1 MAATFDSYF
10 INAAVFSD
18 ATSIFTDSD
27 MTIVAPDGVYQ
38 FDGVHRTMSSG
49 VLGSPFFCGT
59 CCANCSGT
67 YIYPIPPLK
76 NKRHGVCSNI
86 GSSTNTAA
94 IVKFKFTSV
103 PIQLLGYPIGI
114 RASFDGQ
121 FYQGVTSNRF
131 GYLPEFYVGDST
143 VVTPV
148 ELETYSPYPLGG
160 LVWQPITNT
169 FVPTQLSITG
179 VTQSM
184 VNSTANNPD
193 ECYLLVPKLT
203 PSSTID
209 VQVFSPHRPTDEG
222 GGGCD
227 ITIPCPALLETQ
239 WISEVAASAAAACL
253 YTSID
258 NRAYIMRVNSVSGMP
273 RLYDRMFSDS
283 AGATPLVEGYYMMQN
298 NFTGSVATTAWVHI
312 VGANGVVQSV
322 GTCASG
328 PYVSLTQVIGSQMR
342 NLAGL
347 ACAYQNQAGTNIP
360 DILYWHDGTGD
371 APIVADKIF
380 LDVLGQTPAPDGFYQ
395 LLREYMVIQ
404 VAGGGGAVSTINYC

>member
-27 MTIVAPDGVYQ
+27 MTIIAPDGIYQ
-38 FDGVHRTMSSG
+38 FDGVHRTMSG
-49 VLGSPFFCGT
+49 GILGSPFFCGT

-76 NKRHGVCSNI
+76 NKFHEVCSNI
-86 GSSTNTAA
+86 GQSTSSA
-94 IVKFKFTSV
+94 IIAKFKFTSV

-131 GYLPEFYVGDST
+131 GYLPEFFVGDST
-143 VVTPV
+143 VVSPA
-148 ELETYSPYPLGG
+148 ELGTYSPYALDGLAWRPL
-160 LVWQPITNT
+160 TNT
-169 FVPTQLSITG
+169 FIPTQNVPTW

-193 ECYLLVPKLT
+193 ECYLLVPKT
-203 PSSTID
+203 TQSSTID
-209 VQVFSPHRPTDEG
+209 VQVFSPHRPSDEG

-227 ITIPCPALLETQ
+227 ITIPCPSPLAPQ
-239 WISEVAASAAAACL
+239 RVSDVAASAAAACL

-258 NRAYIMRVNSVSGMP
+258 NKAYIMRVNSVSGMP
-273 RLYDRMFSDS
+273 RLYDRMFMSPS
-283 AGATPLVEGYYMMQN
+283 GLTPLPDGYYMIQN
-298 NFTGSVATTAWVHI
+298 NFTGAVATTAWVHI
-312 VGANGVVQSV
+312 SGTNGVVQAV

-347 ACAYQNQAGTNIP
+347 ACAYQNQAGINLP
-360 DILYWHDGTGD
+360 DIAYWHNGTGD
-371 APIVADKIF
+371 APQAGNSLF
-380 LDVLGQTPAPDGFYQ
+380 LDVLGQTLAPDGFYQ

-404 VAGGGGAVSTINYC
+404 VSGGVLIGSINYC